1 MKDCLDSGIEN
12 DADLN
17 ILRFNGF
24 MSTQWTLYDRS
35 HLKNVYDD
43 PYRLMESARDFCKS
57 FDTLYSKLRNIT
69 NTFGTPK
76 FNQLVRRNETVIGA
90 VWFRKL
96 STNLHVLL
104 AARTMNISLQTG
116 KFDRD
121 S

>member
-43 PYRLMESARDFCKS
+43 PYRLISFATSPIPLLIRLIKSTLDIVLTDHCYSQNRKVRNTTRRSHFYPVESKREAQVA
-57 FDTLYSKLRNIT
+57 TLTESCS
-69 NTFGTPK
+69 P
-76 FNQLVRRNETVIGA
+76 
-90 VWFRKL
+90 
-96 STNLHVLL
+96 
-104 AARTMNISLQTG
+104 
-116 KFDRD
+116 
-121 S
+121 

>member
-43 PYRLMESARDFCKS
+43 PYRVRGIFANHLI
-57 FDTLYSKLRNIT
+57 LYT
-69 NTFGTPK
+69 
-76 FNQLVRRNETVIGA
+76 LVRRNETVIGA
-90 VWFRKL
+90 VWQVR
-96 STNLHVLL
+96 S
-104 AARTMNISLQTG
+104 
-116 KFDRD
+116 
-121 S
+121 